1 MKIKTLIS
9 SISAICF
16 SLVVVLGIFLIT
28 AKAASAANLNEL
40 LNKPVL
46 IENVPTKRY
55 LFSDGPEIKGKRGD
69 EGGWLASSGFESP
82 KVVGADSNYY
92 NRALWNIIPTGD
104 SFIIENQVTK
114 RYLFATGPEIKGKR
128 GDEGG
133 WLASSGFE
141 SPKVVG
147 ADSNYYNLALWKIIP
162 TGDNFIIENVPTK
175 RYMFAT
181 GPEIK
186 GKRGDEGGWLA
197 ASGFESPK
205 VVGADSNYYNLALW
219 KITPFSQ
226 TTASTD
232 KYKYLRK
239 ETFEGC
245 LSMR

>member
-9 SISAICF
+9 SISTICF
-16 SLVVVLGIFLIT
+16 SLVVVFGIFFIT
-28 AKAASAANLNEL
+28 ATKPASAANLNEL

-82 KVVGADSNYY
+82 TVVGADSNYY

-114 RYLFATGPEIKGKR
+114 RYLVATGPEIKGKR

-133 WLASSGFE
+133 WLAS
-141 SPKVVG
+141 
-147 ADSNYYNLALWKIIP
+147 
-162 TGDNFIIENVPTK
+162 
-175 RYMFAT
+175 
-181 GPEIK
+181 
-186 GKRGDEGGWLA
+186 
-197 ASGFESPK
+197 SGFESPK